1 MRFITLVCLFSMV
14 IPVSVLNII
23 AYPIS
28 KKWSAHISDYIVRV
42 MAPRVFAVL
51 SAYCHFT
58 FKCCKDD
65 LDKVPK
71 QFILVSNHQSL
82 LDIPCYMNFFR
93 TLDLRFI
100 TKAELGRHV
109 PLVSEMLRSH
119 EHCLIPRR
127 TSSVTAMKV
136 LNKFCKRVMQ
146 KGQIPVIF
154 PEGTRTKNGNV
165 GKFYSAGFRKLI
177 EETHLPIVVC
187 ALDGGW
193 QIGNI
198 RRLLTNLKN
207 GSYKVKVVKVFAAP
221 DTREGQTAT
230 LKEARDAIQEQLD
243 EWRR

>member
-1 MRFITLVCLFSMV
+1 M
-14 IPVSVLNII
+14 IPVSLLNII

-28 KKWSAHISDYIVRV
+28 KRWSARISDYIVRV

-51 SAYCHFT
+51 SAYCRFS
-58 FKCCKDD
+58 FLGYKDN
-65 LDKVPK
+65 LDILPK

-93 TLDLRFI
+93 TKDLRFI

-119 EHCLIPRR
+119 EHCLVPRR
-127 TSSVTAMKV
+127 TSSVTAMRV
-136 LNKFCKRVMQ
+136 LDKFCVRVMQ
-146 KGQIPVIF
+146 RGQIPVIF
-154 PEGTRTKNGNV
+154 PEGTRTKDGNV
-165 GKFYSAGFRKLI
+165 GKFYSAGARKLI
-177 EETHLPIVVC
+177 EGTRLPLVVC

-207 GSYKVKVVKVFAAP
+207 GSYRVKVVKVMESP
-221 DTREGQTAT
+221 STKERQTAA
-230 LKEARDAIQEQLD
+230 LKEARQAIQEQLD
-243 EWRR
+243 EWRGA